1 MKKIFKFIIQHYLRI
16 ITKITLWRHK
26 PMVIAVA
33 GTTNKTF
40 VKEAILDELGSG
52 DDIRGNPKSFNTE
65 IGLPLAVLFL
75 PSGYS
80 SIFRWV
86 DVLMTGTSISIFSR
100 KFPKILVL
108 EMGVDRKGDMNYLL
122 SMVKPEIAVVTNI
135 DRSFPNNNTKMDD
148 IANELKE
155 LVAKIPS
162 KGTVILNKEDER
174 VEKLGKIAKSKV
186 VYYGTGKECD
196 VRIKDVEDVSSGQK
210 FLLQFDE
217 EDGEKVE
224 IDRYGKHNIESF
236 AIAKIVARELEKKKK

>member
-1 MKKIFKFIIQHYLRI
+1 MKKIFKFIIQHYLRV
-16 ITKITLWRHK
+16 ITKVTLWRHK
-26 PMVIAVA
+26 PMIIAVA

-40 VKEAILDELGSG
+40 VKEAILDELGRG
-52 DDIRGNPKSFNTE
+52 EDVRGNPKSFNTE

-135 DRSFPNNNTKMDD
+135 DRSFPNTGTRMDD
-148 IANELKE
+148 VASELGE

-162 KGTVILNKEDER
+162 KGVVVLNKEDER
-174 VEKLGKIAKSKV
+174 VEKLGKLAKSKV
-186 VYYGTGKECD
+186 IYYGEKRGSD
-196 VRIKDVEDVSSGQK
+196 VRIKDVEDISSGQRFSLEFK
-210 FLLQFDE
+210 EGDS
-217 EDGEKVE
+217 EKVE
-224 IDRYGKHNIESF
+224 IDRYGKHNVESF
-236 AIAKIVARELEKKKK
+236 AIAKIVSRELQKRKA